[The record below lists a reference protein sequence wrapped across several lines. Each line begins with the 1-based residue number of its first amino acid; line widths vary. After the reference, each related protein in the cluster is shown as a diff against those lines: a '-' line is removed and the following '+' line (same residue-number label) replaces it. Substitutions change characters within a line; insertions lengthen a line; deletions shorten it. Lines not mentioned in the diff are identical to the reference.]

1 MYTAARDQSLSPA
14 EKSGRAVRLLGV
26 GAYAPTQVMTNADWG
41 KYVDTSD
48 EWITTRT
55 GIKRRHIAAEDE
67 STVDLAVKAALSALA
82 AANLRPEAIDEI
94 IVATD
99 TPEMRIPDTA
109 SFVQHRLGAREVPGY
124 DLGGGGCYGFLQGV
138 DIARSRVLHNGGKVL
153 VIGVQLLLRL
163 IDWTDRNSCVLF
175 GDAAG
180 AAIVGENGPGPEIL
194 SMVSGTDGSHTG
206 AISLPVGG
214 TRWPFTLEAAQQ
226 NLHRRVTLEG
236 RAVFKEAVRRM
247 TQAAR
252 DALGKAGRSAA
263 DVSLV
268 VPHQANLRIIEA
280 VAEHLGLPLERFFVN
295 LQEYGNTG
303 PASLPVALWDAL
315 QQNAIREGD
324 LVLLT
329 AFGAGL
335 HWGAALLQF

>member
-1 MYTAARDQSLSPA
+1 LSPP
-14 EKSGRAVRLLGV
+14 EKTREAVRLIGV
-26 GAYAPTQVMTNADWG
+26 GAYVPAHAMTNADWA

-48 EWITTRT
+48 EWITART
-55 GIKRRHIAAEDE
+55 GIKRRHVAADGE
-67 STVDLAVKAALSALA
+67 STADLAVKAAQSALSAAGLA
-82 AANLRPEAIDEI
+82 PEALDEI

-109 SFVQHRLGAREVPGY
+109 SFVQHRLGAREVPAY

-138 DIARSRVLHNGGKVL
+138 DIARSRVLHNGGTIL
-153 VIGVQLLLRL
+153 VVGVQLLLRL
-163 IDWTDRNSCVLF
+163 IDWKDRNSCVLF

-180 AAIVGENGPGPEIL
+180 AAIVGTSGPGPEIL
-194 SMVSGTDGSHTG
+194 SMVSGTDGSHSG

-214 TRWPFTLEAAQQ
+214 TRYPFTLEAAQK
-226 NLHRRVTLEG
+226 NLHTRVTLEG
-236 RAVFKEAVRRM
+236 RVVFKEAVRRM
-247 TQAAR
+247 TQASR
-252 DALGKAGRSAA
+252 DVLAKAGRSVGEIA
-263 DVSLV
+263 LV

-280 VAEHLGLPLERFFVN
+280 VAEHLGLPREKFFVN

-303 PASLPVALWDAL
+303 SASLAVALWDAM
-315 QQNAIREGD
+315 QQKVIRKGD

>member
-1 MYTAARDQSLSPA
+1 MRA
-14 EKSGRAVRLLGV
+14 ENGEIVRLLGV
-26 GAYAPTQVMTNADWG
+26 GAYVPTQVITNDDWA

-48 EWITTRT
+48 EWITART
-55 GIKRRHIAAEDE
+55 GIKRRHIAAESE
-67 STVDLAVKAALSALA
+67 STADFAVSAARCAMANAGLNA
-82 AANLRPEAIDEI
+82 AAIDEI

-109 SFVQHRLGAREVPGY
+109 SFVQSRLGAREVPAY

-138 DIARSRVLHNGGKVL
+138 DIARSRVLANGGNIL

-163 IDWTDRNSCVLF
+163 IDWKDRNSCVLF

-180 AAIVGENGPGPEIL
+180 AAIVGANGNGPEIL
-194 SMVSGTDGSHTG
+194 AIVSGTDGSHTD

-214 TRWPFTLEAAQQ
+214 TKMPFTLESAQQ
-226 NLHRRVTLEG
+226 NAHCQVWLEG

-247 TQAAR
+247 TQAAQ
-252 DALGKAGRSAA
+252 AVLQKAGKKIEN
-263 DVSLV
+263 VSRV
-268 VPHQANLRIIEA
+268 VPHQANLRIIEVLA
-280 VAEHLGLPLERFFVN
+280 RNLGVPMEKVFVN

-303 PASLPVALWDAL
+303 SASLPLALSEAI
-315 QQNAIREGD
+315 QQNVIKEGD